1 MPKTEFDYYYGAESE
16 QFSFVRV
23 PRVLFT
29 DKEHFDNLSNEA
41 KLMYGLLLERMSLA
55 GRTTR
60 SISTIG
66 CISFSL

>member
-29 DKEHFDNLSNEA
+29 DKEHSVIYPMKQSFC
-41 KLMYGLLLERMSLA
+41 MVCSLNV
-55 GRTTR
+55 
-60 SISTIG
+60 
-66 CISFSL
+66 

>member
-29 DKEHFDNLSNEA
+29 DKEHFSNLSNEA
-41 KLMYGLLLERMSLA
+41 KLLYGLLLERMSLCY
-55 GRTTR
+55 R
-60 SISTIG
+60 
-66 CISFSL
+66 